1 MRPALALCLV
11 TLLAACADTRTA
23 CLDRASAELRAIDA
37 EIAEI
42 ELALARGYRVSGGA
56 TVTAGLSVCTGDSPV
71 TVCLG
76 GSRPISERTVAIDRR
91 SEEARLRALR
101 SARPEAAARAER
113 AAAACP
119 PA

>member
-1 MRPALALCLV
+1 MRPAFAICLMV
-11 TLLAACADTRTA
+11 LVAACAETRTA
-23 CLDRASAELRAIDA
+23 CLNRASAEVRAIDA

-42 ELALARGYRVSGGA
+42 ELALARGYRVSGGSA
-56 TVTAGLSVCTGDSPV
+56 VTAGLSVCAENSPV

-91 SEEARLRALR
+91 AEEARLRALR
-101 SARPEAAARAER
+101 AARPEAAARAER

-119 PA
+119 AS

>member
-1 MRPALALCLV
+1 MRPLAALCL
-11 TLLAACADTRTA
+11 LALAAACAEPRTA
-23 CLDRASAELRAIDA
+23 CLNRATAELRAIDA

-42 ELALARGYRVSGGA
+42 ELALARGYRVVGGS
-56 TVTAGLSVCTGDSPV
+56 TVTAGLSVCTRDNPV

-91 SEEARLRALR
+91 AEEARLRALR
-101 SARPEAAARAER
+101 AERPAAAARAER

-119 PA
+119 AS